1 MDENDIGRE
10 VVDAA
15 IAVHREIGP
24 GLLETVSPSRSS
36 LGDLGV
42 DYFGVWARGNLNL
55 SEMLQKQ

>member
-15 IAVHREIGP
+15 TAVERD
-24 GLLETVSPSRSS
+24 
-36 LGDLGV
+36 LGVDYFGV
-42 DYFGVWARGNLNL
+42 DYFGVWARGNLNS